1 MVCCSKVMSH
11 LPNKFYQNEKW
22 MRKRYFHDRKTP
34 EQIASECGVSHMTI
48 YRYLRKFRMI
58 K

>member
-1 MVCCSKVMSH
+1 MSS
-11 LPNKFYQNEKW
+11 KFYQNEKW

-34 EQIASECGVSHMTI
+34 EQIATECGVSHMTI
-48 YRYLRKFRMI
+48 YRYLRKYGMI